1 MTDKTARCVAV
12 FGTGSDVGKS
22 LLTAGICRIFS
33 DEGLRVAPFKAQNMS
48 NNSYVTAEGGE
59 IGRAQA
65 VQAEC
70 ARVEPSV
77 HMNPLLLK
85 PSGES
90 MSQIVLR
97 GKAVGNATSED
108 FRHLRARYF
117 GETVKSLEI
126 LRSSHN
132 VVVMEGAGSCAEVN
146 LRGYDIANF
155 RTATACGAPVI
166 LVADI
171 ERGGVFAQVVGTLE
185 LLEESERA
193 LVKGIIINKFRGDM
207 ALFDDGRRFIEQKTG
222 VPVLGVI
229 PFAHDIDIDA
239 EDSLE
244 LDSAVARAAAP
255 VTGRINIAALRLP
268 RVSNFTDLAPLFRH
282 PAVNPVWLNRVA
294 PLDGVDMLILPG
306 SKNTRA
312 DLQWLAQS
320 GWRDAII
327 AYARRGGRVLGIC
340 GGYQML
346 GQSVDD
352 PDGVE
357 SAPGST
363 PGLGLLDVRTV
374 MGRAKRVA
382 KVSAKWLATGCKL
395 AGFEIHM
402 GVTKLGGAS
411 AVMEIY
417 DGDETRLDGAMSPDA
432 KVWGTYLHG
441 LFDEPEFLD
450 TFINSFGK
458 PVDGIASQPSAFAY
472 RQSQYDRLAKHLRQH
487 LNIELLFE
495 IAGVNADLKTICC
508 HGSTGAHG
516 AKEVSP

>member
-1 MTDKTARCVAV
+1 MLA
-12 FGTGSDVGKS
+12 
-22 LLTAGICRIFS
+22 AGLCRIFS
-33 DEGLRVAPFKAQNMS
+33 DAGLRVAPFKAQNMS
-48 NNSYVTAEGGE
+48 NNSYVTSEGGE

-85 PSGES
+85 PSGAS
-90 MSQIVLR
+90 VSQVVLR
-97 GKAVGNATSED
+97 GKVAGSATSED

-117 GETVKSLEI
+117 GETMKSLEI
-126 LRSSHN
+126 LRSSN
-132 VVVMEGAGSCAEVN
+132 EVVVIEGAGSCAEVN

-155 RTATACGAPVI
+155 RAATACGAPVI

-171 ERGGVFAQVVGTLE
+171 DRGGVFAQVVGTLE
-185 LLEESERA
+185 LLKKSERA

-222 VPVLGVI
+222 VPVLGVV

-244 LDSAVARAAAP
+244 LDSVVAREASP
-255 VTGRINIAALRLP
+255 VGDRINIAAIRLP
-268 RVSNFTDLAPLFRH
+268 RVSNFTDLTPLFRH
-282 PAVNPVWLNRVA
+282 PAVNPVWLHRVA

-327 AYARRGGRVLGIC
+327 AYAKRGGRVLGIC

-346 GQSVDD
+346 GQTVDD
-352 PDGVE
+352 PDGAE

-363 PGLGLLDVRTV
+363 TGLGLLDVRTV
-374 MGRAKRVA
+374 MGREKRVA
-382 KVSAKWLATGCKL
+382 RVRAKWLATGCQL
-395 AGFEIHM
+395 AGYEIHM
-402 GVTKLGGAS
+402 GVTQLGGAS

-417 DGDETRLDGAMSPDA
+417 DGAQTRLDGAVSPDG
-432 KVWGTYLHG
+432 KVLGTYLHG

-450 TFINSFGK
+450 TFIGGFGK
-458 PVDGIASQPSAFAY
+458 PVSGMAKPPSAFAY
-472 RQSQYDRLAKHLRQH
+472 RQSQYDKLAGHLRTH
-487 LNIELLFE
+487 VNIRLLFE
-495 IAGVNADLKTICC
+495 IAGINPDSRINCCQDL
-508 HGSTGAHG
+508 TGAN
-516 AKEVSP
+516 AVEEASL

>member
-1 MTDKTARCVAV
+1 MTQAKASCVAV

-22 LLTAGICRIFS
+22 LLTAAICRVFS
-33 DEGLRVAPFKAQNMS
+33 DHGLRVAPFKAQNMS
-48 NNSYVTAEGGE
+48 NNSYVTADGGE

-85 PSGES
+85 PSGAS
-90 MSQIVLR
+90 VSQVVLR
-97 GKAVGNATSED
+97 GKAVGNVTSAD
-108 FRHLRARYF
+108 FRNIRPRYF
-117 GETVKSLEI
+117 GETMKSLEI
-126 LRSSHN
+126 LRQSN
-132 VVVMEGAGSCAEVN
+132 DLVVIEGAGSCAEVN

-155 RTATACGAPVI
+155 RTATQCNAPVM

-171 ERGGVFAQVVGTLE
+171 DRGGVFAQVVGTIG
-185 LLEESERA
+185 LLEENERA

-207 ALFDDGRRFIEQKTG
+207 ALFDDGREFIERKTG
-222 VPVLGVI
+222 IPVLGVV

-244 LDSAVARAAAP
+244 LDSAVARNVSP
-255 VTGRINIAALRLP
+255 VGGRINIAALRLP

-282 PAVNPVWLNRVA
+282 PAVNPVWLHRVA

-312 DLQWLAQS
+312 DLRWLAES

-327 AYARRGGRVLGIC
+327 AYARGGGRILGIC

-346 GQSVDD
+346 GQGVDD

-357 SAPGST
+357 DAPGST

-374 MGRAKRVA
+374 MGREKRVA
-382 KVSAKWLATGCKL
+382 RVRAKWIATGCSL
-395 AGFEIHM
+395 AGYEIHM
-402 GVTKLGGAS
+402 GVTGLGGAP
-411 AVMEIY
+411 AAFEIY
-417 DGDETRLDGAMSPDA
+417 DGAETRLDGAMSPDG

-441 LFDEPEFLD
+441 LFDEPGFLD
-450 TFINSFGK
+450 TFISGFGK
-458 PVDGIASQPSAFAY
+458 PVGAVANQPSAFAY
-472 RQSQYDRLAKHLRQH
+472 RQSQYDRLAGHLRQH
-487 LNIELLFE
+487 VNMALLFE
-495 IAGVNADLKTICC
+495 IAGVNPSPGPTAVYSTLADR
-508 HGSTGAHG
+508 
-516 AKEVSP
+516 VSS

>member
-22 LLTAGICRIFS
+22 LLAAGLCRIFS

-48 NNSYVTAEGGE
+48 NNSYVTSEGGE

-70 ARVEPSV
+70 ARAEPSI

-85 PSGES
+85 PSGAS
-90 MSQIVLR
+90 VSQVVLR
-97 GKAVGNATSED
+97 GKAAGNATSED

-126 LRSSHN
+126 LRSSN
-132 VVVMEGAGSCAEVN
+132 DVVVIEGAGSCAEVN

-171 ERGGVFAQVVGTLE
+171 DRGGVFAQVVGTLE
-185 LLEESERA
+185 LLEKSERA
-193 LVKGIIINKFRGDM
+193 MVKGIIINKFRGDM
-207 ALFDDGRRFIEQKTG
+207 TLFDEGRRFIEQKTG
-222 VPVLGVI
+222 APVLGVV

-244 LDSAVARAAAP
+244 LDSAVTRWASP
-255 VTGRINIAALRLP
+255 VGNRINIAALRLP
-268 RVSNFTDLAPLFRH
+268 RVANFTDLAPLFRH
-282 PAVNPVWLNRVA
+282 PAVNPVWLHRVA

-312 DLQWLAQS
+312 DLRWLAES

-327 AYARRGGRVLGIC
+327 AYAKRGGRILGIC

-346 GQSVDD
+346 GQTVDD

-374 MGRAKRVA
+374 MGREKRLA
-382 KVSAKWLATGCKL
+382 KVRAKWLATGCAL
-395 AGFEIHM
+395 TGYEIHM
-402 GVTKLGGAS
+402 GVTELGGAS

-417 DGDETRLDGAMSPDA
+417 DGEQTRLDGAMAPDG

-450 TFINSFGK
+450 TFICGFGK
-458 PVDGIASQPSAFAY
+458 PFDGIASQPSAFAY
-472 RQSQYDRLAKHLRQH
+472 RQSQYDRLARHLREH
-487 LNIELLFE
+487 INIELLLE
-495 IAGVNADLKTICC
+495 IAGINTD
-508 HGSTGAHG
+508 STNMPVATAIITGVTG
-516 AKEVSP
+516 TSL

>member
-1 MTDKTARCVAV
+1 MTQKKASCVAV

-22 LLTAGICRIFS
+22 LLTAAICRIFS
-33 DEGLRVAPFKAQNMS
+33 DHGLRVAPFKAQNMS
-48 NNSYVTAEGGE
+48 NNSYVTADGGE

-70 ARVEPSV
+70 ARIEPTV

-85 PSGES
+85 PSGAS
-90 MSQIVLR
+90 VSQVVLR

-108 FRHLRARYF
+108 FRNLRARYF
-117 GETVKSLEI
+117 GETMKSLEI
-126 LRSSHN
+126 LRSSN
-132 VVVMEGAGSCAEVN
+132 DVVVIEGAGSCAEIN

-155 RTATACGAPVI
+155 RTAIACGAPVI

-171 ERGGVFAQVVGTLE
+171 DRGGVFAQVVGTLE
-185 LLEESERA
+185 LLEENERE

-222 VPVLGVI
+222 APALGVV

-244 LDSAVARAAAP
+244 LDSTVARGVSP
-255 VTGRINIAALRLP
+255 VADRINIAALRFP

-282 PAVNPVWLNRVA
+282 PAVNPVWLHRVA

-312 DLQWLAQS
+312 DLLWLAES

-327 AYARRGGRVLGIC
+327 AYAKRGGRILGIC
-340 GGYQML
+340 GGYQMI
-346 GQSVDD
+346 GRSVDD

-357 SAPGST
+357 GSPGST
-363 PGLGLLDVRTV
+363 PGLGLLDVRTE
-374 MGRAKRVA
+374 MGREKRLA
-382 KVSAKWLATGCKL
+382 KVRAKWLATGCEL
-395 AGFEIHM
+395 AGYEIHM
-402 GVTKLGGAS
+402 GVTELGEAS
-411 AVMEIY
+411 PVMEIY
-417 DGDETRLDGAMSPDA
+417 DGTGTRLDGAMSPDG

-450 TFINSFGK
+450 TFIGSFGK
-458 PVDGIASQPSAFAY
+458 PVDSVAKQSSAFAY
-472 RQSQYDRLAKHLRQH
+472 RQSQYDKLANHFRKHV
-487 LNIELLFE
+487 NIDLLLE
-495 IAGVNADLKTICC
+495 IAGVNPTSEPTAVS
-508 HGSTGAHG
+508 STGAEG
-516 AKEVSP
+516 ALS

>member
-1 MTDKTARCVAV
+1 MTDKKAGCVAV

-22 LLTAGICRIFS
+22 LITAAICRIFS
-33 DEGLRVAPFKAQNMS
+33 DHGLRVAPFKAQNMS
-48 NNSYVTAEGGE
+48 NNSHVTADGGE

-70 ARVEPSV
+70 ARIEPTV

-85 PSGES
+85 PSGAS
-90 MSQIVLR
+90 VSQVVLR

-108 FRHLRARYF
+108 FRNLRARYF
-117 GETVKSLEI
+117 EETVKSLEL
-126 LRSSHN
+126 LRSSN
-132 VVVMEGAGSCAEVN
+132 DIVVIEGAGSCAEVN

-155 RTATACGAPVI
+155 RTATACDAPVI

-171 ERGGVFAQVVGTLE
+171 DRGGVFAQVVGTLE
-185 LLEESERA
+185 LLEENERE
-193 LVKGIIINKFRGDM
+193 LVKGIIINKFRGDE
-207 ALFDDGRRFIEQKTG
+207 ALFDDGRKFIERKTG
-222 VPVLGVI
+222 VPVLGVV

-244 LDSAVARAAAP
+244 LDSAVARN
-255 VTGRINIAALRLP
+255 VSSVGSRINIAALRLP

-312 DLQWLAQS
+312 DLMWLMES
-320 GWRDAII
+320 GWKDAII
-327 AYARRGGRVLGIC
+327 AYAKRGGRVIGIC

-357 SAPGST
+357 DSSGST

-374 MGRAKRVA
+374 MGREKRLA
-382 KVSAKWLATGCKL
+382 KVRGRWLATGCEL
-395 AGFEIHM
+395 AGYEIHM
-402 GVTKLGGAS
+402 GVTELGEAS
-411 AVMEIY
+411 ALMEIC
-417 DGDETRLDGAMSPDA
+417 DGAETRLDGAMSPDG

-450 TFINSFGK
+450 AFIKGFGK
-458 PVDGIASQPSAFAY
+458 PVSTAAKQPSAFEY
-472 RQSQYDRLAKHLRQH
+472 RQSQYDKLASHFRKHV
-487 LNIELLFE
+487 NINLLFE
-495 IAGVNADLKTICC
+495 IAGINPDSQATCC
-508 HGSTGAHG
+508 HGSAHTHETDGA
-516 AKEVSP
+516 ST